1 MTHALPLDGRGAV
14 ITGGGRGIGA
24 EAARQLAE
32 AGASVVVTARS
43 LDQID
48 AVAEALRADG
58 HSAHAIPCDVGD
70 PAQIEALR
78 DRATE
83 ALGAVDI
90 VVNNAGIASSATV
103 GRTTLDQWEQIMR
116 VNATGVFLVTQ
127 AFLQPMLDRGW
138 GRVVNVSSVAGK
150 AGAPYISA
158 YCASKHAVIGFTR
171 AAAVEVAERGV
182 TVNAVCPGYVETD
195 MATNTIDTIVGKT
208 GLAEDRARYTLE
220 KMSPQKRIFGSDEVA
235 AQILYLCLPLSA
247 GVNGQSL
254 VLDGGAFQA

>member
-1 MTHALPLDGRGAV
+1 MTQALPLSGRSAV

-43 LDQID
+43 QDQID

-58 HSAHAIPCDVGD
+58 HTAHAFACDVGD
-70 PAQIEALR
+70 PAQILALR
-78 DRATE
+78 DAAIG
-83 ALGAVDI
+83 ALGTIDI

-103 GRTTLDQWEQIMR
+103 GRTTLEEWERIMR
-116 VNATGVFLVTQ
+116 INSTGVFLMTQ
-127 AFLQPMLDRGW
+127 AFLQPMLEQGW

-195 MATNTIDTIVGKT
+195 MAATSIETIVGKT
-208 GLAEDRARYTLE
+208 GIGEDKARQALE
-220 KMSPQKRIFGSDEVA
+220 RMSPQKRIFGCDEVA
-235 AQILYLCLPLSA
+235 AQILYLCLPLAA